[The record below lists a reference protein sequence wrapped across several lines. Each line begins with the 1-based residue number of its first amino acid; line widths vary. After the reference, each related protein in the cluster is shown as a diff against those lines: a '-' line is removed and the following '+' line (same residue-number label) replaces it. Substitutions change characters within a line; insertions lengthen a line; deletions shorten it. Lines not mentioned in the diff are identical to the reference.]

1 MSSIVSPRRTQ
12 NLLDSLIYKFAS
24 RRFMR
29 RHFSKRHSF
38 RQARAEI
45 LKNLM
50 VRTGPFKGMRY
61 PDAISCGSVLVPKL
75 LGCYEMELHR
85 SIEAACQRR
94 YSEIVDIGCAE
105 GYYAVG
111 LAMRIPGAKVYAY
124 DTDKTAL
131 EMCQRMAKLNGVD
144 TRVETGG
151 FCSRDTLMQ
160 LPVTRRALIVSD
172 CEGYEKELFSAPVI
186 AALANCDLLIE
197 THDCLALSR
206 RRPLRRAKPA
216 LINADDC
223 LGGSITRELCK
234 RFENSHHI
242 EIIDNISDIQREQE
256 VHADETRGLTA
267 PIKAFFLS
275 EQRGSTQQW
284 LFLRAKAE

>member
-1 MSSIVSPRRTQ
+1 
-12 NLLDSLIYKFAS
+12 
-24 RRFMR
+24 MR
-29 RHFSKRHSF
+29 RNFSKRHSF
-38 RQARAEI
+38 RQARALI
-45 LKNLM
+45 LKNLT
-50 VRTGPFKGMRY
+50 VRTGPFKGMKY
-61 PDAISCGSVLVPKL
+61 PDAVSCGSVLIPKL
-75 LGCYEMELHR
+75 LGCYEMELHP
-85 SIEAACQRR
+85 SIEDVCQRG

-131 EMCQRMAKLNGVD
+131 EMCQRMAKLNGVE
-144 TRVETGG
+144 TRLEIGG
-151 FCSRDTLMQ
+151 FCSGDTLMQ

-172 CEGYEKELFSAPVI
+172 CEGYEKELFSASVVT
-186 AALANCDLLIE
+186 ALANCDLLIE
-197 THDCLALSR
+197 THDCLAFSR
-206 RRPLRRAKPA
+206 KRFLRRTKPA
-216 LINADDC
+216 LINTDDC

-242 EIIDNISDIQREQE
+242 EIIDNISDIQRAQV
-256 VHADETRGLTA
+256 VHADEMRGLTA
-267 PIKAFFLS
+267 PIKALFLS